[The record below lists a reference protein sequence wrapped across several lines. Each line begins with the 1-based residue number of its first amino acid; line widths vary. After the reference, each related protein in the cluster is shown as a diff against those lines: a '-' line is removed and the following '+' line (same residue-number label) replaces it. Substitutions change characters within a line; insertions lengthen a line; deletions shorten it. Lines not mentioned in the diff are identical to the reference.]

1 MKYEIRIL
9 KQGFLGKDK
18 IDIPEMIKGTDLQY
32 GVFDDFGVL
41 EKGKYEDGFALF
53 YQTEDAGP
61 GVFFRNQI
69 NEKTHAGEVI
79 LTVNGRVSKNELWC
93 NHYLFGKLIDAVK
106 KQFFCV
112 KIYEND
118 TLITEEDFQNSEY
131 FGKDYYKYVKF
142 WETEFRKFA
151 DNTDDGFVQGPLFPI
166 FLEKDDALKNFQCYS
181 NAIGYSVSFKERYTG
196 REFFTDSD
204 GKKKSRWFLEAN
216 TTALLSGDRRTVK
229 DVWKTSAVM
238 NVDGKDLPYDMVIDE
253 IKKTG
258 NLSRYDRR
266 LVKYKSLSVPIIKKI
281 ARAVEKRLKAEQFP
295 DFNFKLAVIA
305 DIMEKEPSFKE
316 KYDKDVASYVDYCC
330 GINIDYI
337 AEKVEKF
344 FKELVLTQSDLEKV
358 THLSLSRENDFFF
371 ELKPNWKGEDS
382 LFDIESFKGIDLLP
396 NLKTYAY
403 DGLICAPE
411 LIEELG
417 SLERTGLIS
426 DGR

>member
-41 EKGKYEDGFALF
+41 EKDKYEDGCAVF
-53 YQTEDAGP
+53 YQSESSGS
-61 GVFFRNQI
+61 GVFFKNQI
-69 NEKTHAGEVI
+69 NEKTHAGEVV
-79 LTVNGRVSKNELWC
+79 LTVNERVSMNELWS
-93 NHYLFGKLIDAVK
+93 NHFFLEKIISAVK

-118 TLITEEDFQNSEY
+118 KLITEEDFQNSRY
-131 FGKDYYKYVKF
+131 FGIDYDKYLKF
-142 WETEFRKFA
+142 WDEDFRKFA
-151 DNTDDGFVQGPLFPI
+151 GSTEDGFVQGPLFPI
-166 FLEKDDALKNFQCYS
+166 FLEKDALKSFLHYS
-181 NAIGYSVSFKERYTG
+181 NAVADSVSFKEKYTG

-216 TTALLSGDRRTVK
+216 TTALLPSDRRTVK

-281 ARAVEKRLKAEQFP
+281 ARSVEKRLKVEQFP

-316 KYDKDVASYVDYCC
+316 KYDKDVARYTT
-330 GINIDYI
+330 IMFHKDYI
-337 AEKVEKF
+337 TEEVEKF

-371 ELKPNWKGEDS
+371 ELKPSWKGEDS